1 MTASLDMGPDDRTA
15 IHFDPRLYAPATQ
28 RNRQPILDVLS
39 RVLPTKGLVLEIA
52 SGTGEHA
59 VWFAQH
65 LRPLEWQPSDSDP
78 DMRQSIL
85 SHAQDAH
92 CPTLRPP
99 IGLDVTATP
108 WPIEQADAIVCIN
121 LIHIAPWAA
130 TEGLMRNGAGLLPPD
145 GVLYLYGPFRRD
157 GAHTAASNAHFDA
170 ALRAEN
176 PDWGVRDLE
185 AVSAVAERHG
195 LALSEVV
202 EMPSNNLSVVFIKRD
217 PGDADQSA

>member
-1 MTASLDMGPDDRTA
+1 MAASLDLGPNDRTA

-65 LRPLEWQPSDSDP
+65 LRPLEWQPSDADAG
-78 DMRQSIL
+78 MRQSIL
-85 SHAQDAH
+85 SHAHGAH

-99 IGLDVTATP
+99 IDLDVTAAP
-108 WPIEQADAIVCIN
+108 WPIERADAIVCIN
-121 LIHIAPWAA
+121 LIHIAPWNA
-130 TEGLMRNGAGLLPPD
+130 TEGLMKNGGRLLPAE
-145 GVLYLYGPFRRD
+145 GALYLYGPFRRD
-157 GAHTAASNAHFDA
+157 GAHTAPSNANFDA

-176 PDWGVRDLE
+176 PAWGVRDLE
-185 AVSAVAERHG
+185 AVSALAEQHG
-195 LALSEVV
+195 LYLSEVV
-202 EMPSNNLSVVFIKRD
+202 EMPSNNLSVTFTKI
-217 PGDADQSA
+217 PPSAANQAD